1 MTGIVPV
8 VADLAHFNP
17 INFTQLKTSS
27 KAYAANSGRINIS

>member
-27 KAYAANSGRINIS
+27 KLMPKFRRINIS